1 VETTLSLM
9 GLLLLKKRSLE
20 KKYLL
25 LLTKLLMLLA
35 ILNIQLIIIDSPDI
49 YNKYKKIM
57 LEKDIYSTIILS
69 NQVDL

>member
-1 VETTLSLM
+1 
-9 GLLLLKKRSLE
+9 
-20 KKYLL
+20 
-25 LLTKLLMLLA
+25 MLLA